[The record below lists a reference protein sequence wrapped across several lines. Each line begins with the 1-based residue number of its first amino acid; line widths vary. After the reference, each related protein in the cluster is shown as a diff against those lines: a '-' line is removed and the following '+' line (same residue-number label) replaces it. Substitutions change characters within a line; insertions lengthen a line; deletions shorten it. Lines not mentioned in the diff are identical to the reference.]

1 MKKPFKSKK
10 WGCCSLVRDESYTL
24 ELSRFPMLTWYCGHG
39 PECIPWYLM
48 DSCWMSIDDDYDE
61 DNSAKRYAKYYICTS
76 KIYSC
81 DSNISFEYGDPSYM
95 YPCHPPFHMGRGGCG
110 RWLPM
115 VKWYTY
121 HLDVLSVV
129 LPIYILYLL
138 PIIQLSPQIYIS
150 YTVRCNPSFLRKT
163 WEVWMEHNQFDI
175 RKYKIQT
182 VDLNKSENNSKQT
195 TKIMLAIFFL
205 NIEYYF

>member
-1 MKKPFKSKK
+1 MKVI
-10 WGCCSLVRDESYTL
+10 LLSYQD
-24 ELSRFPMLTWYCGHG
+24 SRCWHGISRWYFRHRGHG
-39 PECIPWYLM
+39 PECIPWYFM

-81 DSNISFEYGDPSYM
+81 DSNISFEYGDPSYL

-115 VKWYTY
+115 VKWYAY

-150 YTVRCNPSFLRKT
+150 YIWWPDEGTFLWAEAGSFQPWT
-163 WEVWMEHNQFDI
+163 EVSMAFP
-175 RKYKIQT
+175 
-182 VDLNKSENNSKQT
+182 NNDPATSRD
-195 TKIMLAIFFL
+195 
-205 NIEYYF
+205 N